1 MDNAES
7 LFVSGASFRGVST
20 CVRRLKLMSDAAN
33 DISAVVRSQYEEFSE
48 LSEVEFDGRY
58 KVESDECFSISDYVD
73 ADGTFA
79 SFQEIINGNCSDVLK
94 NTDSLSECR
103 ALLFRAP
110 QLPNLVLIQRFTNS
124 YLAKRD
130 RWFGFGCGD
139 SVRKIEESAFTI
151 ASSLSGV
158 YDLESKRL
166 RFKSGVFGISG

>member
-110 QLPNLVLIQRFTNS
+110 QIT
-124 YLAKRD
+124 
-130 RWFGFGCGD
+130 
-139 SVRKIEESAFTI
+139 
-151 ASSLSGV
+151 
-158 YDLESKRL
+158 
-166 RFKSGVFGISG
+166 

>member
-1 MDNAES
+1 MMDNAES

-130 RWFGFGCGD
+130 RWFGFGCSD
-139 SVRKIEESAFTI
+139 SVRKIEESAFG
-151 ASSLSGV
+151 SVSNFV
-158 YDLESKRL
+158 
-166 RFKSGVFGISG
+166 